1 MIFNR
6 ESTINSNPLTVWLS
20 SDNLGGWNFTYKKD
34 ILNFDYWFELAD
46 KYIAHFWNTS
56 FVIGLFLFILI
67 FINNK
72 FLIVTIV
79 PVIIF
84 SNLYQVHDYYFLAII
99 PLILFFLSDFT
110 YKKIANYR
118 NRYLFIILL
127 IIASS
132 YGQMDNY
139 IARKSYENFEPYNM
153 SKMLRNYEQTNVY
166 LASDL
171 DLNPSYFFEANKR
184 GIMWQP
190 RIL

>member
-1 MIFNR
+1 MYALIISLFYFFNKKFDIKEFVKIFLIILIPNSLWIFTR

-79 PVIIF
+79 
-84 SNLYQVHDYYFLAII
+84 
-99 PLILFFLSDFT
+99 
-110 YKKIANYR
+110 R
-118 NRYLFIILL
+118 
-127 IIASS
+127 
-132 YGQMDNY
+132 
-139 IARKSYENFEPYNM
+139 
-153 SKMLRNYEQTNVY
+153 
-166 LASDL
+166 
-171 DLNPSYFFEANKR
+171 
-184 GIMWQP
+184 
-190 RIL
+190 